1 MLKVWITHFR
11 PKQTTNNQD
20 YRFVLWTN
28 PSPHAT
34 FHLFSW
40 FATLF
45 RHCSLCFASSILANR
60 SFSCQKKPIGLGK
73 KRKEWTH
80 YKVQTGQ
87 SQQHI
92 LASVCVSSSF
102 FVPFSAYDSARSS
115 PLRWRHYFCH
125 CTWPAV
131 LVHLL
136 LAMWACQPKLVP
148 CRTSIRRMVLHLLAP
163 EAQFIFYSLPVQRRT
178 ITIFIIIII
187 IRNFLFCEI

>member
-11 PKQTTNNQD
+11 PKHPTKTIKTIGS
-20 YRFVLWTN
+20 FFE
-28 PSPHAT
+28 P
-34 FHLFSW
+34 
-40 FATLF
+40 TLHHMQ
-45 RHCSLCFASSILANR
+45 RLTCSRGLQR
-60 SFSCQKKPIGLGK
+60 SFDIALCVLPPRSWPTAHSPARRNRLGWE
-73 KRKEWTH
+73 RKGKNGHITK
-80 YKVQTGQ
+80 YKL

-136 LAMWACQPKLVP
+136 LA
-148 CRTSIRRMVLHLLAP
+148 T
-163 EAQFIFYSLPVQRRT
+163 
-178 ITIFIIIII
+178 
-187 IRNFLFCEI
+187 